1 MRRIGLLAMG
11 AAFVVGV
18 QPAGAQHFHRPGA
31 VAQIDSILQNS
42 ITSLG
47 VPPRDAAIIADV
59 VVVGA
64 MVAASMGAHGAAS
77 AAAAA
82 AAGAAAATGAAA
94 SPAPAFSCPVFEGT
108 TTLLGEDSCVWTT
121 VSGQW
126 TSQGSGEA
134 AGTTQGAAF
143 RVGGQRQVAEG
154 WFLGGFLGIGAS
166 SGQAGGGYVST
177 NSQDYDGS
185 IAVKTLRGPWLLAA
199 GLAFGTSLNS
209 LQREAGQIR
218 STAASYGGSLRL
230 RGAYDLAFEHW
241 YLRPRFDLDLRY
253 FNRPAFQ
260 ESGISGLAMAFG
272 GDSSIRPALAPA
284 LEIGGR
290 FDIADDTILRP
301 YLTIGATFLPDSST
315 SFQTWFVS
323 GPLATLGTFQTT
335 QSGPNAVAN
344 VEAGLQVYRARG
356 FEAKADYA
364 LSTGTAWLSQTV
376 ALRGAWHF

>member
-1 MRRIGLLAMG
+1 MVDDYQYVRQDDAPKRWPE
-11 AAFVVGV
+11 AAGDADEKTGQMIFSGECVI
-18 QPAGAQHFHRPGA
+18 PGA
-31 VAQIDSILQNS
+31 VFGWRL
-42 ITSLG
+42 
-47 VPPRDAAIIADV
+47 
-59 VVVGA
+59 
-64 MVAASMGAHGAAS
+64 
-77 AAAAA
+77 
-82 AAGAAAATGAAA
+82 
-94 SPAPAFSCPVFEGT
+94 
-108 TTLLGEDSCVWTT
+108 
-121 VSGQW
+121 
-126 TSQGSGEA
+126 
-134 AGTTQGAAF
+134 TTQAIGLVQLGALLWSL
-143 RVGGQRQVAEG
+143 RL
-154 WFLGGFLGIGAS
+154 W
-166 SGQAGGGYVST
+166 QAGGGYVST

-376 ALRGAWHF
+376 ALRGTWHF

>member
-1 MRRIGLLAMG
+1 MHRIGLLAMG
-11 AAFVVGV
+11 ATFVVGV
-18 QPAGAQHFHRPGA
+18 QPAEAQDFHRPGA

-42 ITSLG
+42 IISLG
-47 VPPRDAAIIADV
+47 VPPRDAAIISDV
-59 VVVGA
+59 VVIGA

-77 AAAAA
+77 AAV
-82 AAGAAAATGAAA
+82 GAAAATGAAA

-177 NSQDYDGS
+177 NSQDCDGS

-199 GLAFGTSLNS
+199 GLALGMSLNS

-230 RGAYDLAFEHW
+230 RGEYDLAFEHW

-253 FNRPAFQ
+253 FSRPAF
-260 ESGISGLAMAFG
+260 
-272 GDSSIRPALAPA
+272 
-284 LEIGGR
+284 
-290 FDIADDTILRP
+290 
-301 YLTIGATFLPDSST
+301 
-315 SFQTWFVS
+315 
-323 GPLATLGTFQTT
+323 
-335 QSGPNAVAN
+335 
-344 VEAGLQVYRARG
+344 
-356 FEAKADYA
+356 
-364 LSTGTAWLSQTV
+364 
-376 ALRGAWHF
+376 